1 MMDGLTDILI
11 ISAVLVLTL
20 SIFSNIKYKI
30 IMLVAPPA
38 STKNT
43 TGNIVLKF
51 PVTLIL
57 SQFCVEHQLV
67 HIVTE
72 EENLEHLF
80 RDM

>member
-1 MMDGLTDILI
+1 
-11 ISAVLVLTL
+11 
-20 SIFSNIKYKI
+20 
-30 IMLVAPPA
+30 MLVAPPA

-51 PVTLIL
+51 PVTIIL

-80 RDM
+80 RDMYKCDKTGHVSLNLTDETLG